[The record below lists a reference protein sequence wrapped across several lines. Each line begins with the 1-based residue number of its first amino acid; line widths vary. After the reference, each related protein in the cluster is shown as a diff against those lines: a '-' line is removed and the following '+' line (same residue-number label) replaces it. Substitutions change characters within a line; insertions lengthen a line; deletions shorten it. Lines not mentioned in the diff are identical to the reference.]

1 MYLLTGTWQPSPQTL
16 RNPTPTTHLPI
27 CCYLVA
33 HVWLCDPMD
42 CSPPGSSVCG
52 LPQARILE
60 WVAISSS
67 RGRIFP
73 TQGLNSRLQRLLHW
87 QADSLPLS
95 HQASPTTCIVT
106 VEVQYTHTAWS
117 QQQTIHHSQCGLDLE
132 RPVPMQ
138 QLLPLFRV
146 SALSRGYWPQLFPS
160 APPSPVISCMVF
172 ATQTLSPHSAFYPQS
187 SNLGD
192 SEKYCPRLL
201 SVPWTLR
208 DFANSLCYVSYEA
221 LSPHVKGLKVKS
233 RSVVSNILRPLL
245 ELSRPEYWSG

>member
-1 MYLLTGTWQPSPQTL
+1 MTTWTHVPPDWHLATVPADTEKSDPYHPL
-16 RNPTPTTHLPI
+16 THLLLFSRS
-27 CCYLVA
+27 CLT
-33 HVWLCDPMD
+33 LCDPMD

-106 VEVQYTHTAWS
+106 VEVQYIHTAWS

-138 QLLPLFRV
+138 QLLLT
-146 SALSRGYWPQLFPS
+146 SALSLCTPFPS
-160 APPSPVISCMVF
+160 YFMHGVCNPDSFTTLCI
-172 ATQTLSPHSAFYPQS
+172 LSPIF
-187 SNLGD
+187 
-192 SEKYCPRLL
+192 
-201 SVPWTLR
+201 
-208 DFANSLCYVSYEA
+208 
-221 LSPHVKGLKVKS
+221 
-233 RSVVSNILRPLL
+233 
-245 ELSRPEYWSG
+245 